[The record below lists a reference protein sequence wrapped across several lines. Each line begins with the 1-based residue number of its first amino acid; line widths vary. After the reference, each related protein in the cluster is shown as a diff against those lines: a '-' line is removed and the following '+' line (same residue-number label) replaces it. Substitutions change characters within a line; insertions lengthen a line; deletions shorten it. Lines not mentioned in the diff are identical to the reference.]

1 MSKPDAAEGAR
12 GDTSDTGSPDPM
24 RWAVLAGVWLIY
36 STFGMVAASLA
47 PLVPPIIEDLA
58 IGHTMMGAIF
68 GAWQLVFIF
77 AAIPCGSLLDRIGV
91 ERGLLLGTLAIA
103 ASALFRGMASSD
115 WQMLLAV
122 GVFGIGGPIVS
133 TGAPKIIAQWFKGS
147 ERGLAMGIYITGPAL
162 GGVAALAFTNSLLMP
177 LFDQDWRA
185 VQWFWAGSAVGAGA
199 IWFVL
204 TLHPKLRGEP
214 MGGTPRQQISQLR
227 VVGELLQIR
236 AVQVLMLMSVG
247 IFAINHGLV
256 NWLPEILRAKDLSA
270 VEAGYW
276 ATIPTLF
283 GLLGSLLIPRLATRE
298 RRHAILLG
306 LCLASAMATICL
318 QAGLGGTLVAGLLL
332 QGIARSSMMTVAML
346 TLIETPKIGE
356 ARAATASGLF
366 FSAAEIGG
374 TGGPLLLGLL
384 HANSG
389 DFTSGLV
396 FLTVVGLLLVGG
408 TLYLKRVSQE
418 AG

>member
-1 MSKPDAAEGAR
+1 MSESDVAESKS
-12 GDTSDTGSPDPM
+12 SDTNDAGSPDPM

-47 PLVPPIIEDLA
+47 PLVPPIIQDLE

-77 AAIPCGSLLDRIGV
+77 AAIPCGSLIDRIGV

-103 ASALFRGMASSD
+103 ASALFRGMATSD

-162 GGVAALAFTNSLLMP
+162 GGVAALALTNSFLMP

-185 VQWFWAGSAVGAGA
+185 VQWFWAGCAVAAGA
-199 IWFVL
+199 IWFIL
-204 TLHPKLRGEP
+204 SLHPKLRGKP
-214 MGGTPRQQISQLR
+214 IGSAQRNQVSQLH

-306 LCLASAMATICL
+306 LCLASAIATICL
-318 QAGLGGTLVAGLLL
+318 QAGLGGTLVSGLLL

-384 HANSG
+384 HGSSG
-389 DFTSGLV
+389 NFASGLV
-396 FLTVVGLLLVGG
+396 FLTVLGLLLVGG

>member
-1 MSKPDAAEGAR
+1 MSKPEAGELQISTQQDVSPPDA
-12 GDTSDTGSPDPM
+12 M

-47 PLVPPIIEDLA
+47 PLVPHIIRDLE

-91 ERGLLLGTLAIA
+91 ERGLLLGTAAIA
-103 ASALFRGMASSD
+103 ASAMLRGVATAD
-115 WQMLLAV
+115 WQMLVAV

-162 GGVAALAFTNSLLMP
+162 GGVVALAATNSLLMP
-177 LFDQDWRA
+177 WFDNNWRA
-185 VQWFWAGSAVGAGA
+185 VMWFWAGCAIVAGTV
-199 IWFVL
+199 WL
-204 TLHPKLRGEP
+204 LLSRHPKLRVEVKSKEQ
-214 MGGTPRQQISQLR
+214 RQPVSQLS

-236 AVQVLMLMSVG
+236 AVQIIMLMSVA

-256 NWLPEILRAKDLSA
+256 NWLPEILRSKGLTA

-276 ATIPTLF
+276 ATLPTLF
-283 GLLGSLLIPRLATRE
+283 GLAGSLLIPRLATRE
-298 RRHAILLG
+298 RRYTILLG
-306 LCLASAMATICL
+306 LCLTSTLATICL
-318 QAGLGGTLVAGLLL
+318 QADIGTTLVGGLFL

-374 TGGPLLLGLL
+374 TGGPLVLGML
-384 HANSG
+384 HASSG
-389 DFTSGLV
+389 DFSTGLV
-396 FLTVVGLLLVGG
+396 FLTLVGIFLVG
-408 TLYLKRVSQE
+408 STLYLKRISQE